1 MKTITLVFLLI
12 AAFIGVS
19 AQETQKF
26 TVYFNPTLYAID
38 SKAASVL
45 DSVVRFCETSKA
57 KITSIS
63 GFCDSIG
70 TIEENNILSERRA
83 AAVKLFL
90 STKKVSS
97 DSATISGKGETNEF
111 NGINFYQNRRVEII
125 ASIPAKK
132 TNLEEKITRA
142 KVGDLIVLEN
152 ISFYN
157 NLEIP
162 LPQSIPVME
171 ELYTIMLNNPN
182 LEIAIEGH
190 ICCQPVD
197 IDNLSE
203 MRAKTVYD
211 FLVKKGIAANRM
223 SYKGFG
229 HTRPLNQEL
238 TNEEKQLN
246 RRVEIRVL
254 KNQ

>member
-1 MKTITLVFLLI
+1 LV
-12 AAFIGVS
+12 V
-19 AQETQKF
+19 Q
-26 TVYFNPTLYAID
+26 
-38 SKAASVL
+38 
-45 DSVVRFCETSKA
+45 FCEINKA
-57 KITSIS
+57 KIASII

-70 TIEENNILSERRA
+70 TIEENQILSERRA
-83 AAVKLFL
+83 AAVKSVLATQNI
-90 STKKVSS
+90 SC
-97 DSATISGKGETNEF
+97 DSAIIAGKGETIEF
-111 NGINFYQNRRVEII
+111 NGIQFYQNRRVEIV
-125 ASIPAKK
+125 ASIPPQKPS
-132 TNLEEKITRA
+132 LEEKITSA
-142 KVGDLIVLEN
+142 KIGDLIVLEN

-197 IDNLSE
+197 FDNLSE

-211 FLVKKGIAANRM
+211 FLIKKGIAPNRM

-229 HTRPLNQEL
+229 HNRPLTQER
-238 TNEEKQLN
+238 TEEEKQMN
-246 RRVEIRVL
+246 RRVEVRVV
-254 KNQ
+254 KN

>member
-1 MKTITLVFLLI
+1 MKTITLIFLLI
-12 AAFIGVS
+12 VAVIGVS
-19 AQETQKF
+19 AQQSKKF
-26 TVYFNPTLYAID
+26 IVYFNPTLYAID
-38 SKAASVL
+38 SKAASTL
-45 DSVVRFCETSKA
+45 DSVVQFCEFNKA
-57 KITSIS
+57 KITRIS
-63 GFCDSIG
+63 GYCDSIG
-70 TIEENNILSERRA
+70 TNEENNILSERRA

-90 STKKVSS
+90 TTKKISS
-97 DSATISGKGETNEF
+97 DSATIEGKGETTEF
-111 NGINFYQNRRVEII
+111 DGNNFYKNRRVEIL
-125 ASIPAKK
+125 ASIPAPK
-132 TNLEEKITRA
+132 TNLEEKIAHA

-171 ELYTIMLNNPN
+171 ELYNIMLNNPN

-211 FLVKKGIAANRM
+211 FLLKKGIAANRM

-238 TNEEKQLN
+238 TNEEKQMN
-246 RRVEIRVL
+246 RRVEIRVV
-254 KNQ
+254 KN